1 MNMKS
6 RYLITATLAIY
17 LSSMRFTLCIKGKPD
32 RDYETLQEA
41 EKVIEKEL
49 GAFEN
54 INDYLQR
61 GKHVRRSYVCAR
73 GNAMV
78 IIDK

>member
-1 MNMKS
+1 MNRKS
-6 RYLITATLAIY
+6 RYLITATLEIY
-17 LSSMRFTLCIKGKPD
+17 LSSMRYTLCIKGKPD

-61 GKHVRRSYVCAR
+61 GKHVRRSYVCSR

-78 IIDK
+78 MIDK

>member
-1 MNMKS
+1 M
-6 RYLITATLAIY
+6 RY
-17 LSSMRFTLCIKGKPD
+17 TLCIKGKPD
-32 RDYETLQEA
+32 RDYPTLQDA

-49 GAFEN
+49 GAFEK

-61 GKHVRRSYVCAR
+61 AKHVRRSYVCTG

-78 IIDK
+78 MIDK

>member
-1 MNMKS
+1 M
-6 RYLITATLAIY
+6 RY
-17 LSSMRFTLCIKGKPD
+17 TLCINGNPD
-32 RDYETLQEA
+32 RDYGTLQEA

-49 GAFEN
+49 GAFDK

-73 GNAMV
+73 GSAMV
-78 IIDK
+78 MIDK

>member
-1 MNMKS
+1 M
-6 RYLITATLAIY
+6 RY
-17 LSSMRFTLCIKGKPD
+17 TLCIKGKPD
-32 RDYETLQEA
+32 RDYPTLQEA

-61 GKHVRRSYVCAR
+61 GKHVRRS
-73 GNAMV
+73 
-78 IIDK
+78 

>member
-1 MNMKS
+1 MNRKS
-6 RYLITATLAIY
+6 RYLITVTLAIY
-17 LSSMRFTLCIKGKPD
+17 LSSMRYTLCIKGKPD

-49 GAFEN
+49 GAFEK

-61 GKHVRRSYVCAR
+61 GKHVRRSYVCTG

-78 IIDK
+78 MIDK

>member
-1 MNMKS
+1 M
-6 RYLITATLAIY
+6 RY
-17 LSSMRFTLCIKGKPD
+17 TLCIKGKPD
-32 RDYETLQEA
+32 RDYLTLQEA

-49 GAFEN
+49 GAFDK

-61 GKHVRRSYVCAR
+61 NKHVRRSYVCAR

-78 IIDK
+78 MIDKLCK

>member
-1 MNMKS
+1 M
-6 RYLITATLAIY
+6 RY
-17 LSSMRFTLCIKGKPD
+17 TLCIKGKPD

-49 GAFEN
+49 GAFEK

-61 GKHVRRSYVCAR
+61 GKHVRRSYVCSR
-73 GNAMV
+73 GSAMV
-78 IIDK
+78 MIDK

>member
-1 MNMKS
+1 M
-6 RYLITATLAIY
+6 RY
-17 LSSMRFTLCIKGKPD
+17 TLCIKGKPD

-41 EKVIEKEL
+41 EKIIEKEL

-61 GKHVRRSYVCAR
+61 AKHVRRSYVCSR

-78 IIDK
+78 MIDK

>member
-1 MNMKS
+1 MNRKS
-6 RYLITATLAIY
+6 RYLITVTLAIY
-17 LSSMRFTLCIKGKPD
+17 LSSMRYTLCIKGKPD

-49 GAFEN
+49 GFFEN

-61 GKHVRRSYVCAR
+61 GKHVRRSYVCSR

>member
-1 MNMKS
+1 LHRTSLESK
-6 RYLITATLAIY
+6 TIY

-61 GKHVRRSYVCAR
+61 AKHVRRSYVCTR
-73 GNAMV
+73 GKAMV
-78 IIDK
+78 MIDN

>member
-1 MNMKS
+1 MNRKS
-6 RYLITATLAIY
+6 RYLITVTLAIY
-17 LSSMRFTLCIKGKPD
+17 LSSMRYTLCIKGKPD

-49 GAFEN
+49 GFFEN

-61 GKHVRRSYVCAR
+61 GKHVRRSYVLLEGKCD
-73 GNAMV
+73 G
-78 IIDK
+78 DD

>member
-1 MNMKS
+1 M
-6 RYLITATLAIY
+6 RY
-17 LSSMRFTLCIKGKPD
+17 TLCINANPD
-32 RDYETLQEA
+32 RDYGTLQEA

-78 IIDK
+78 MIEK